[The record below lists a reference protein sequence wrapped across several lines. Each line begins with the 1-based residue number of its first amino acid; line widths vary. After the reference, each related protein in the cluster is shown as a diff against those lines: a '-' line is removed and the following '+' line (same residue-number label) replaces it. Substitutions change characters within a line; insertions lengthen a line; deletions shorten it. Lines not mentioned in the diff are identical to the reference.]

1 MNNFRLYCLCTFSA
15 FCNWGGV
22 ASARIV
28 EIPAP
33 NLERA
38 VREQLALPDEIPITQ
53 QEMLR
58 LKELDAE
65 QREITDLTGLEFAT
79 NVTDLRLGNNSIS
92 DLSPLSGLKQR
103 RHLVL
108 LGNRIDSSLHISP
121 LLNRPDLSGLVI
133 GPCRWYLTRNELRY
147 YN

>member
-1 MNNFRLYCLCTFSA
+1 MNNFRLYCLCTFIA

-22 ASARIV
+22 ASAQIV
-28 EIPAP
+28 ETPAP

-92 DLSPLSGLKQR
+92 DLRPLSGLKQR
-103 RHLVL
+103 
-108 LGNRIDSSLHISP
+108 
-121 LLNRPDLSGLVI
+121 
-133 GPCRWYLTRNELRY
+133 
-147 YN
+147 